1 MLALWQ
7 ATCEMKHKFMFMKL
21 LFCVA
26 AMIAAGA
33 ANAAGAAELTDA
45 KDAPKYHVGSQVI
58 VIHETPLRVDDRP
71 VKQLEPGTP
80 LRVEELNDEGFLGVR
95 SGQAGWVDSQ
105 DVVAAEDALEP
116 LGKLIAEDGDNV
128 RLHQARAVIAGA
140 KKKWD
145 VAIDDFTALM
155 RLEPDRD
162 EILFA
167 ARGCLAGESTNLDKS
182 LDDLNEAVRREENPA
197 YALLKR
203 GYLWSQKKEPEK
215 ALADFNEA
223 LGHELSDDGKAEL
236 LAYRGNIY
244 LEQKEIDKA
253 FADFNEALRLNP
265 RDATNFVMRGSANY
279 QRGKYKEAIADYSA
293 ALWIAPRSSTTYA
306 HRGYAFWRNGEQ
318 AAAKADF
325 EKAIE
330 LDSTN
335 TYALMGR
342 GSMRAAKKE
351 FDQAIADFNECLRM
365 DAEDVEALV
374 GRADTYG
381 MMKQYDKQIADYREA
396 IKAAPE
402 QSMAHNNLAWI
413 LATCPEEKYRGGKE
427 AVEQASKAVEL
438 TKEKQG
444 EFIDTLAAAYA
455 EAGDFD
461 KAEQEQQ
468 KAIEL
473 VDDEKTRKEMR
484 ARQELFRKHEAYRE
498 TPGENNAGE

>member
-1 MLALWQ
+1 MLARFLFAFALVGSSAMAVRG
-7 ATCEMKHKFMFMKL
+7 ATES
-21 LFCVA
+21 
-26 AMIAAGA
+26 
-33 ANAAGAAELTDA
+33 TDSKEA
-45 KDAPKYHVGSQVI
+45 KKYHVGSQVI

-71 VKQLEPGTP
+71 VKQLEPGMP

-116 LGKLIAEDGDNV
+116 LGELIAADGDNI

-145 VAIDDFTALM
+145 VAIDDFTVLM
-155 RLEPDRD
+155 RLEPDQTKYY
-162 EILFA
+162 LL
-167 ARGCLAGESTNLDKS
+167 RGDAWLGKHDLDKA

-223 LGHELSDDGKAEL
+223 LSHELGDDEKAEL

-244 LEQKEIDKA
+244 LDQKEVDKA

-279 QRGKYKEAIADYSA
+279 HREKYKEAIADYSA
-293 ALWIAPRSSTTYA
+293 ALWIAPGSSTTYA
-306 HRGYAFWRNGEQ
+306 HRGYAFWRNGEL

-325 EKAIE
+325 EKAIQ
-330 LDSTN
+330 LDPTN

-342 GSMRAAKKE
+342 GSIRAAKKE
-351 FDQAIADFNECLRM
+351 FDQAIADFSECLRM

-413 LATCPEEKYRGGKE
+413 LATCPEEKYRAGKE

-473 VDDEKTRKEMR
+473 VDGEKTRKEMR